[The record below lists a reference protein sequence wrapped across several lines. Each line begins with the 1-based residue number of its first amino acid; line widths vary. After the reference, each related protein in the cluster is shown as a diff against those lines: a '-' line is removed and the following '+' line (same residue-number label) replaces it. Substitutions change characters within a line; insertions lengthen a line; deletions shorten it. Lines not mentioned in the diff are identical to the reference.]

1 MSYSGLIFLAFYIDL
16 NKEMRKQH
24 SQQQTKTDIAKI
36 AKEHD
41 IRNPEK
47 VLTKLSEKVYLF
59 YP

>member
-1 MSYSGLIFLAFYIDL
+1 
-16 NKEMRKQH
+16 MRKQH